1 MAPPEASGNRYVL
14 GSDDVELTRLDRQA
28 ALIGPP
34 SQLLLKA
41 AGIGPGQRVLDLGT
55 GLGHVARLAGQLVGS
70 AGKVVGIDRAAQA
83 LAVARRRVAEAG
95 EHHVSFVEGDVLSWR
110 SDQPFDA
117 VVGRLVLFHLPDPVA
132 TVRHHVQN
140 LAANGLF
147 VALDFDIGAVRTEPP
162 VSLVAEAGDWINRAF
177 RAAGASPT
185 IGARLGPILQQA
197 GLNQVATFGIQAYL
211 PPGDPAAAALLTG
224 VVRSLA
230 HEIIARGIATVEQ
243 LGLDTLEQRLA
254 DELGRAQAVLLPPT
268 VVGAWGRRSNE
279 A

>member
-1 MAPPEASGNRYVL
+1 MEA
-14 GSDDVELTRLDRQA
+14 DEVELTRLDRQA

-55 GLGHVARLAGQLVGS
+55 GLGHVARDWQGNWSDLPGRS
-70 AGKVVGIDRAAQA
+70 SESI
-83 LAVARRRVAEAG
+83 ARRRPSGGGAAVVLAEAG
-95 EHHVSFVEGDVLSWR
+95 EHHVSFVEGDVLQLAQRPGR
-110 SDQPFDA
+110 ST
-117 VVGRLVLFHLPDPVA
+117 RLSAGSVLFHLPDPVA
-132 TVRHHVQN
+132 TSSPPCPVN

-162 VSLVAEAGDWINRAF
+162 VGLVAEAGGDWINRAF

-197 GLNQVATFGIQAYL
+197 GLDQVATFGIQAYL

-230 HEIIARGIATVEQ
+230 HEIIARGIASMVEQ
-243 LGLDTLEQRLA
+243 LGLGHSRAAPCRTPNSV
-254 DELGRAQAVLLPPT
+254 ELRPCFCLL
-268 VVGAWGRRSNE
+268 RRW
-279 A
+279 